1 MNVHMYVRAVHPPE
15 PLKNQTGTSQGGGG
29 VKKSRMR
36 ARIINSHFI
45 WNIKPPPHT
54 HTKQPVGTP
63 HRHNEE
69 HSECTDLHT
78 LVLLFALPPWR
89 NLYGFF
95 SESSIYQY
103 YI

>member
-1 MNVHMYVRAVHPPE
+1 MRLQLKVNECTYVCLRCPPQE

-29 VKKSRMR
+29 RQKKSH
-36 ARIINSHFI
+36 ACTYYKFAFYLEHQA
-45 WNIKPPPHT
+45 PPPHT
-54 HTKQPVGTP
+54 HTKQP
-63 HRHNEE
+63 HRRDEE

-95 SESSIYQY
+95 FRIL